1 MSIQNLL
8 TKETQYWLMK
18 SEPDVF
24 SLDHLKAK
32 KTQIWDGVRNYMARN
47 YMMKGM
53 KLNDLVLFYHSN
65 AEPSGVVGIAK
76 VTELAKPDPT
86 QFDKK
91 SDYYDEKST
100 KQNPRW
106 HCVEVGYVSHF
117 KNFISLKEIQAEPFL
132 KNMVLLKNSRLSVQ
146 PVTKAEFDFIN
157 SWGMGKSIKLKTS
170 EFNSDKGI

>member
-1 MSIQNLL
+1 MSMKNLF

-24 SLDHLKAK
+24 SIDHLKAK

-47 YMMKGM
+47 FMMNGM

-65 AEPSGVVGIAK
+65 AEPSGVAGIAK
-76 VTELAKPDPT
+76 VTELAQPDPT

-117 KNFISLKEIQAEPFL
+117 NNFISLKDIQSEPFL

-146 PVTKAEFDFIN
+146 PVTKAEFDFITHRGMARKFAQN
-157 SWGMGKSIKLKTS
+157 SSKTI
-170 EFNSDKGI
+170 SDKGI